1 MYHKVARDIST
12 NNNNNKMTN
21 LDGLHS
27 NYDIKNNNN
36 YNTNRYNESS
46 RPVVLTTEHKT
57 HTYIHS
63 SLEACEQI
71 LNYTS
76 AVDKMIIEKK
86 RNSIRFENSS
96 GFYAMMVVLCV
107 ERERCVKRYANT
119 S

>member
-1 MYHKVARDIST
+1 MYHKVALEIS
-12 NNNNNKMTN
+12 NNNNYKMTN

-57 HTYIHS
+57 HIHTYIHS

-71 LNYTS
+71 LKYTS
-76 AVDKMIIEKK
+76 AVDKMIIERK

-96 GFYAMMVVLCV
+96 GFYA
-107 ERERCVKRYANT
+107 
-119 S
+119 